1 MLSLVAIDATSA
13 RLDGT
18 LDIGAMKDAKPLL
31 SGACAT
37 GVRRFDL
44 SGLELI
50 DTAGVQ
56 LLHWLKTYHAKDLT
70 LVGAPKA
77 VQRTFALIGL
87 ETMVSP

>member
-1 MLSLVAIDATSA
+1 MLSLVAIDGSSA
-13 RLDGT
+13 RLAGT

-31 SGACAT
+31 SNACAT

-56 LLHWLKTYHAKDLT
+56 LLHWLKTYQAKDLT
-70 LVGAPKA
+70 LVAAPKA
-77 VQRTFALIGL
+77 VLRTFALIGL

>member
-1 MLSLVAIDATSA
+1 MLSLSAIDSTSA

-18 LDIGAMKDAKPLL
+18 LDIGAMKQAKPLL
-31 SGACAT
+31 SQACEM

-44 SGLELI
+44 SGLELV

-56 LLHWLKTYHAKDLT
+56 LLFWLQTFHTKDLK
-70 LVGAPKA
+70 LVGASKA

-87 ETMVSP
+87 EAMVSS

>member
-1 MLSLVAIDATSA
+1 
-13 RLDGT
+13 
-18 LDIGAMKDAKPLL
+18 MKDAKPLL
-31 SGACAT
+31 SNACAT

-44 SGLELI
+44 SGLEMLI

-56 LLHWLKTYHAKDLT
+56 LLHWLKTYQAKDLT

-87 ETMVSP
+87 EAMVSP

>member
-1 MLSLVAIDATSA
+1 MLSLVTLDATSA
-13 RLDGT
+13 RLDGA
-18 LDIGAMKDAKPLL
+18 LDLGAMKDAKPLL
-31 SGACAT
+31 ASACAT

-56 LLHWLKTYHAKDLT
+56 LLHWLKTFQANDLR
-70 LVGAPKA
+70 LVGASKA

-87 ETMVSP
+87 EPMVAP

>member
-1 MLSLVAIDATSA
+1 MLSLVALDATSA
-13 RLDGT
+13 RLDGA
-18 LDIGAMKDAKPLL
+18 LDIGAMKEAKPLL
-31 SGACAT
+31 SSACAT

-56 LLHWLKTYHAKDLT
+56 LLHWLKTYQAKDLT

-87 ETMVSP
+87 EQMVSP

>member
-1 MLSLVAIDATSA
+1 MVSLVAIDGSSA
-13 RLDGT
+13 RLTGA
-18 LDIGAMKDAKPLL
+18 LDVGAMKEAKPLL
-31 SGACAT
+31 TSACAS

-56 LLHWLKTYHAKDLT
+56 LLHWLKTYEVKDLA

-77 VQRTFALIGL
+77 VVRTFALIGL
-87 ETMVSP
+87 EGMVTP

>member
-1 MLSLVAIDATSA
+1 MFSLVAIDGSSV
-13 RLDGT
+13 RLAGT
-18 LDIGAMKDAKPLL
+18 LDLGAMKEAKLQL
-31 SGACAT
+31 SNACAT

-56 LLHWLKTYHAKDLT
+56 LLHWLKTYQAKDLM
-70 LVGAPKA
+70 LVGAPKG

>member
-1 MLSLVAIDATSA
+1 MFSLVAIDGSSA
-13 RLDGT
+13 RLAGT

-31 SGACAT
+31 ANACAT

-56 LLHWLKTYHAKDLT
+56 LLHWLKTYQAKELT
-70 LVGAPKA
+70 LVGAPRA
-77 VQRTFALIGL
+77 VQRTFALIGF